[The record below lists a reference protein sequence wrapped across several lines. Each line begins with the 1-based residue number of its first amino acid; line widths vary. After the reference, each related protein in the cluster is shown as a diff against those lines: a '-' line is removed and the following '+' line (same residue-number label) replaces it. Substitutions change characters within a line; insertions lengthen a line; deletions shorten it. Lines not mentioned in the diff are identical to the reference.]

1 MRREQIRL
9 KHESR
14 WERGESMRKKKK
26 IILAAVL
33 AMFAVWLG
41 FHLARQSYSAADS
54 IQKLAGEDAVL
65 QCGKLE
71 KSVETRYDDED
82 IWVYRNI
89 LGDICVARIRRSGP
103 FYKAMTVGN
112 LPRERKDTDAL
123 IEIVEM
129 ARGQDRD
136 YSIGIIRDDAVDTQQ
151 ILTRERHPCIDDDD
165 LILIFDGG
173 HILPDLFK
181 SAQRDD
187 LDAVFCFLLRN
198 DDFLLLH
205 RFAGPILSFYH
216 YKQFC

>member
-41 FHLARQSYSAADS
+41 FHLARQSYSAADA

-71 KSVETRYDDED
+71 NSVETRYDDED

-112 LPRERKDTDAL
+112 LPRERKETDAP

-136 YSIGIIRDDAVDTQQ
+136 YSIGIIRDDAVDHVISYGEKLPEIQ
-151 ILTRERHPCIDDDD
+151 IDNMR
-165 LILIFDGG
+165 ILFADGG
-173 HILPDLFK
+173 SEDWHLFDK
-181 SAQRDD
+181 DGRVMKDEKTE
-187 LDAVFCFLLRN
+187 
-198 DDFLLLH
+198 
-205 RFAGPILSFYH
+205 G
-216 YKQFC
+216 